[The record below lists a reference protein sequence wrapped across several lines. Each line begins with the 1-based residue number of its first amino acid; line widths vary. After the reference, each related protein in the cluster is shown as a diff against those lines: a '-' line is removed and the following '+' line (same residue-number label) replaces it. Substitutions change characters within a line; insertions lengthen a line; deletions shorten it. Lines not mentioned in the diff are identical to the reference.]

1 MTKLVTEDELKEA
14 PTHSGNIENLFGI
27 RFGAQVFEKS
37 SDDLLIKYSHDL
49 LPNPKVWCT
58 RKARKVATVLKEQQE
73 FNSNQSAL
81 MEAGVSMTE
90 ADILSKET

>member
-1 MTKLVTEDELKEA
+1 M
-14 PTHSGNIENLFGI
+14 
-27 RFGAQVFEKS
+27 S

-58 RKARKVATVLKEQQE
+58 RKVATVLKEQQE

-81 MEAGVSMTE
+81 MEAGASMTE
-90 ADILSKET
+90 ADILSKEMQIPKYVQDCCRNLHKGPVDSPGEVDQMVEM